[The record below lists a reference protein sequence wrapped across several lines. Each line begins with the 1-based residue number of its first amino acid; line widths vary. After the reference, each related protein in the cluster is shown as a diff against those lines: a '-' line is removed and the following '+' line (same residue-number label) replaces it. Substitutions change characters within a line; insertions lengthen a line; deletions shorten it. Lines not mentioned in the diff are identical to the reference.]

1 MGKFDYKK
9 EYKDLYLPKIKPMI
23 IDVPKML
30 FMMIDGK
37 GDPNT
42 SEDYKIALE
51 SLYGLTYTIKMKG
64 KHIKDYFEYVVPP
77 LEGLWDTDLEN
88 IVDNRIKDKSKFK
101 WTMMVR
107 QPEFVTIEVF
117 NWAKEELH
125 KKKPDLDLSKVRLET
140 YEERKCA
147 QIMHIGSYDDEYIS
161 KEKLESLIFETGY
174 EYDINEKRK
183 HHEIYIS
190 DPRKVA
196 AEKLKTVIRY
206 PIKKQT

>member
-1 MGKFDYKK
+1 
-9 EYKDLYLPKIKPMI
+9 
-23 IDVPKML
+23 
-30 FMMIDGK
+30 
-37 GDPNT
+37 
-42 SEDYKIALE
+42 
-51 SLYGLTYTIKMKG
+51 
-64 KHIKDYFEYVVPP
+64 
-77 LEGLWDTDLEN
+77 
-88 IVDNRIKDKSKFK
+88 

-140 YEERKCA
+140 YEEGKCA